1 MALLEGKVAVITG
14 AARGIGAATAGMLAE
29 HGAQILV
36 CDLDAEA
43 AEATAGSLGGGCAAF
58 AGDVTEE
65 DVPEAIVRR
74 ALEEWGRI
82 DILVNNAGYALDA
95 PAHKVP
101 DDWFQRMLDI
111 HAVAPFRM
119 CRAVAQHWREA
130 AKAELADG
138 REVHRKIVNVSSVS
152 GTMGNAAQVTY
163 ASGKAAVVG
172 LTKTLAKEWG
182 RFNIN
187 VNAVAFGFIETRMT
201 RPTTGE
207 TAEISGAEVR
217 IGIPE
222 GFRDSLMS
230 KIALGRFGRPEE
242 AAGGVVFLCS
252 PWSDYV
258 TGQLLTI
265 NGGYQMGMT
274 E

>member
-1 MALLEGKVAVITG
+1 MSLLEGKIAIVTG
-14 AARGIGAATAGMLAE
+14 AARGIGAATTAMLVE
-29 HGAQILV
+29 HGANVLV
-36 CDLDAEA
+36 CDLDAGA
-43 AEATAGSLGGGCAAF
+43 AERAAADLGSAAAAF
-58 AGDVTEE
+58 AGDVTEPG
-65 DVPEAIVRR
+65 VPEAIIGR
-74 ALEEWGRI
+74 AYERWGRI

-95 PAHKVP
+95 PAHKMS
-101 DDWFQRMLDI
+101 DDWFQRMLDV

-119 CRAVAQHWREA
+119 CRAIAPLWREA
-130 AKAELADG
+130 AKTERAAG
-138 REVHRKIVNVSSVS
+138 VEVHRKIVNISSVS
-152 GTMGNAAQVTY
+152 GTMGNAAQASY

-187 VNAVAFGFIETRMT
+187 VNAVAFGFIDTRMT
-201 RPTTGE
+201 RAATGE
-207 TAEISGAEVR
+207 TAEIAGAEVR

-222 GFRDSLMS
+222 AFRDTLMAN
-230 KIALGRFGRPEE
+230 IALGRFGRPDE
-242 AAGGVVFLCS
+242 AAGGVLFLCS

-258 TGQLLTI
+258 TGQVLTV

>member
-1 MALLEGKVAVITG
+1 M
-14 AARGIGAATAGMLAE
+14 
-29 HGAQILV
+29 
-36 CDLDAEA
+36 
-43 AEATAGSLGGGCAAF
+43 
-58 AGDVTEE
+58 
-65 DVPEAIVRR
+65 
-74 ALEEWGRI
+74 
-82 DILVNNAGYALDA
+82 
-95 PAHKVP
+95 P

-119 CRAVAQHWREA
+119 CRAVAPHWREA
-130 AKAELADG
+130 ARAELADG

-152 GTMGNAAQVTY
+152 GTMGNAAQVSY
-163 ASGKAAVVG
+163 AAGKAAVVG

-182 RFNIN
+182 QFKIN
-187 VNAVAFGFIETRMT
+187 VNAVAFGFIDTRMT

-217 IGIPE
+217 VGIPE

-230 KIALGRFGRPEE
+230 RIALGRFGRPEE

-258 TGQLLTI
+258 TGQVLTV